1 MHRDQS
7 PLMSEGS
14 DARRA
19 RIIALMLSIGIVGAI
34 VLPIW
39 TAALVMLGALAMFR
53 LLATPEPAVVPVV
66 IRREDRW

>member
-7 PLMSEGS
+7 PMTSESS

-19 RIIALMLSIGIVGAI
+19 RIIAMMLSIGIVGAL

-39 TAALVMLGALAMFR
+39 TAALVMLGALAMLR
-53 LLATPEPAVVPVV
+53 LLTTPEPAVVPVV